1 MVIPISFTHEPM
13 APMLKPMRLPV
24 TKAHKLVERVNDAI
38 LLEEATGGH
47 VVARPP
53 AVHIVSRRPAQSVAL
68 DGGRPRPWWHP
79 RAFGAVSFG
88 LGRSHSV
95 FSAWTSKDHFKEAHV
110 CTQNHS
116 TCRGESHH
124 KRVQLLGRTTKVS
137 SEALRPCHISHLL
150 CCASLAQDVICICT
164 SKML

>member
-1 MVIPISFTHEPM
+1 M
-13 APMLKPMRLPV
+13 
-24 TKAHKLVERVNDAI
+24 
-38 LLEEATGGH
+38 
-47 VVARPP
+47 VARPP

-137 SEALRPCHISHLL
+137 SEALRPCHVAISHLL
-150 CCASLAQDVICICT
+150 CCTCASLAQDVIPAKCSDLCT
-164 SKML
+164 VLYSFRTAHRCSSSGAFAP